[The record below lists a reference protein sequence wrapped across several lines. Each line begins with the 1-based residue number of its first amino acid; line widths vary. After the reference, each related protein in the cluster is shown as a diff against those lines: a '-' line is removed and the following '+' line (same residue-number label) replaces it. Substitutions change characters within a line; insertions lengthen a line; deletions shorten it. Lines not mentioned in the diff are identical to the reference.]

1 MSKTQFSEFAVDNA
15 SILFLS
21 RIYPYHTNSFR
32 FTYTLREEVCPE
44 TLQKAV
50 DRIWQRFPSVI
61 AGFRKDFFR
70 YVQIPAAKQPKV
82 LPDPGFLFTM
92 TAEEVENCCF
102 RARLPL

>member
-1 MSKTQFSEFAVDNA
+1 MKKTQFSEFAVDNA

-32 FTYTLREEVCPE
+32 FTYTLHEEVCPK

-61 AGFRKDFFR
+61 AGFKKDFSGMCRFLHPGNLRFR
-70 YVQIPAAKQPKV
+70 QTR
-82 LPDPGFLFTM
+82 D
-92 TAEEVENCCF
+92 CC
-102 RARLPL
+102 LL

>member
-1 MSKTQFSEFAVDNA
+1 MKNTTPAGFPVDNA

-32 FTYTLREEVCPE
+32 FTYTLREEVCPD

-61 AGFRKDFFR
+61 AGFRQDLLH
-70 YVQIPAAKQPKV
+70 YTQVPASRKPQV
-82 LPDPGFLFTM
+82 LPDPG
-92 TAEEVENCCF
+92 CICI
-102 RARLPL
+102 